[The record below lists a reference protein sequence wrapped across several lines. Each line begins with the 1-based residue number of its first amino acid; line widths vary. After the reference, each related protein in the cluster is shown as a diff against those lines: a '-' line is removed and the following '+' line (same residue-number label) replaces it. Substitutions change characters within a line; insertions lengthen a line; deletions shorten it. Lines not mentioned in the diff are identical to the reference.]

1 MAEMI
6 TLDPITK
13 RFTQIIPE
21 EKVCYICSGNNF
33 VDDHHYDLKH
43 GKISDETVP
52 LCRRCHKTIHMF
64 RGIHMFEDVLLDKA
78 IEVWNKTLVLLNP
91 SLMTKELMTRD
102 KIVRSNYWL
111 KKHGIKQ
118 KKNKNNGETPAFRF
132 KLPYGEPLCG
142 WPWVNEH
149 MNDLKDYVPRIEIV
163 SPSVHFSADVDSAKR
178 MREVSMA
185 LRGLKVGENEIKEV
199 ITLDPVTKR
208 FSKEVVNADSH

>member
-1 MAEMI
+1 MSQNNQI

-21 EKVCYICSGNNF
+21 EKTCYICSGNNF
-33 VDDHHYDLKH
+33 VDDHHYDLH
-43 GKISDETVP
+43 YGKISPETVP

-78 IEVWNKTLVLLNP
+78 IEVWNKTQFLLNRP
-91 SLMTKELMTRD
+91 LMSKD
-102 KIVRSNYWL
+102 KIERSKYWL

-118 KKNKNNGETPAFRF
+118 KKNKNDGEIPAFRF
-132 KLPYGEPLCG
+132 KLPCGEPLCG

-163 SPSVHFSADVDSAKR
+163 SPSVHLAVDISNKR
-178 MREVSMA
+178 ELGKVSKALKGLRECGNNKHK
-185 LRGLKVGENEIKEV
+185 RKKVIV
-199 ITLDPVTKR
+199 LDPISNK
-208 FSKEVVNADSH
+208 FSEVGV